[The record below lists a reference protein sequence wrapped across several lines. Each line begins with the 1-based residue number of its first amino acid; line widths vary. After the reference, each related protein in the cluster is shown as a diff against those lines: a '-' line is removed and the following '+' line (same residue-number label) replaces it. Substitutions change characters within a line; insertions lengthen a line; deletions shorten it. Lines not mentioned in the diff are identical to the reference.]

1 MAASR
6 GLHEQVQF
14 SRDTVTSTG
23 WVTYPILEMRDAPEE
38 IDVLL
43 LDHIDLP
50 PYGAGE
56 PATRTVVPAIAN
68 AIYDARGIRMRRV
81 PFTPASIEAAL
92 AGRDRVLGAAAA

>member
-6 GLHEQVQF
+6 GLHEEVRF
-14 SRDTVTSTG
+14 SRDNVTSVD

-43 LDHIDLP
+43 LNHNELP

-68 AIYDARGIRMRRV
+68 AIYDACGIRVRRA
-81 PFTPASIEAAL
+81 PFTPERIKSAL
-92 AGRDRVLGAAAA
+92 AERERVLGATAT